1 MSSAPATTPASASL
15 TVAPHHNDTHA
26 LLGAG
31 LALAAFALN
40 STVDVILKLVA
51 AGHPFY
57 QVIAVNGSFAM
68 LPVLLGVAFTG
79 GPQKL
84 RTAQLGRHLFR
95 GCFGSAAAFLAVF
108 AYAHIPLTDFYAI
121 IFAGP
126 IIATTLSALW
136 LKEPIDWTRWLA
148 IALGFGGILIITNP
162 FGDRIAATDHGWLLI
177 GRLAALGSV
186 SCYAIAMLMVR
197 RMRHSE
203 SNLAFSFY
211 GYCVTV
217 GLAWLA
223 LLAFDGPPMQRTELF
238 TLMLSGTMGGIASI
252 CMMTAFQKAPVAL
265 VAPFQYTQ
273 ILWGALYGWLIWHH
287 LPDWRL
293 AIGAAIVMASGLY
306 VLFRELRMARG

>member
-1 MSSAPATTPASASL
+1 MASAPVTTATLAAT
-15 TVAPHHNDTHA
+15 PHHTDSHA

-57 QVIAVNGSFAM
+57 QVIAVNGSIAM
-68 LPVLLGVAFTG
+68 LPVLLGVALTG
-79 GPQKL
+79 GTHKL
-84 RTAQLGRHLFR
+84 RTARLGRHLFR
-95 GCFGSAAAFLAVF
+95 GCFGCAAAFLAVL

-136 LKEPIDWTRWLA
+136 LKEHIDWTRWLA

-162 FGDRIAATDHGWLLI
+162 LGSNPTPDHHSWLFM

-186 SCYAIAMLMVR
+186 TCYVIAMLMVR
-197 RMRHSE
+197 RMRHTE

-217 GLAWLA
+217 GLAWLL
-223 LLAFDGPPMQRTELF
+223 LLALGGPPLQQTEL
-238 TLMLSGTMGGIASI
+238 LQLLLSGTMGGIGSI

-273 ILWGALYGWLIWHH
+273 IVWGAFYGWLIWHH

-293 AIGAAIVMASGLY
+293 AIGAVIVMASGLY
-306 VLFRELRMARG
+306 VLYRELRVVRG